1 VQLVV
6 VLGTNMAF
14 LVQKFQFRCHWEGEI
29 QSDLGSLAGEAS
41 RGWFATVFRRLRRV
55 AQRVKGRKRRLKG
68 STYEEE
74 ELVVTVQ
81 VSVY

>member
-55 AQRVKGRKRRLKG
+55 AQRVKG